1 MDGSVFISAG
11 SIIAILIAIVG
22 FFVSRLFHDLKKVIE
37 ETGKNKGRI
46 DLINAQLTNDVKRIE
61 ERTASELKTLTN
73 NVNVLS
79 ENVNALVL
87 CLAQKG
93 VKIENKK

>member
-22 FFVSRLFHDLKKVIE
+22 FFV